1 MPFFYSTEKLSSWFN
16 HLRPGLKK
24 DSFTAEEERLIFEYH
39 FLKGSKWAHM
49 AALLPGRTDNE
60 IKNFWYTRSKKR
72 QRAGLSIYPNEITS
86 KYSFN
91 GSQESA
97 DTLANESGQSDETE
111 NFNMDIT
118 DLDLKDYKFCPDML
132 PPFFDSQDA
141 WIRHRYLISSS
152 SASVPEVFD
161 QYCQYPML
169 STPFDP
175 ILDTNLLHGY
185 DNPIPGFHAASN
197 ISSSEPIYGSM
208 SFELPSFQSS
218 QTQQCTWSGM
228 YVSPLPSFESV
239 DTPVQAPPIESCLFV
254 PVPVPVPDSPD
265 WSHLIDPIVYYNSD
279 QNLKGTSIDSLQAY
293 TESMAPNE
301 ADISKQW
308 NGLDYDQCPAL
319 STRQINISRW
329 FHSEIETALDDI
341 YGGAFND
348 QLPAYSSFD
357 KEDNLNQKGLAL
369 PNVVL
374 DSG

>member
-1 MPFFYSTEKLSSWFN
+1 
-16 HLRPGLKK
+16 
-24 DSFTAEEERLIFEYH
+24 
-39 FLKGSKWAHM
+39 
-49 AALLPGRTDNE
+49 
-60 IKNFWYTRSKKR
+60 
-72 QRAGLSIYPNEITS
+72 
-86 KYSFN
+86 
-91 GSQESA
+91 
-97 DTLANESGQSDETE
+97 
-111 NFNMDIT
+111 
-118 DLDLKDYKFCPDML
+118 
-132 PPFFDSQDA
+132 
-141 WIRHRYLISSS
+141 
-152 SASVPEVFD
+152 
-161 QYCQYPML
+161 
-169 STPFDP
+169 
-175 ILDTNLLHGY
+175 
-185 DNPIPGFHAASN
+185 
-197 ISSSEPIYGSM
+197 
-208 SFELPSFQSS
+208 
-218 QTQQCTWSGM
+218 TQQCTWSGM

-357 KEDNLNQKGLAL
+357 KEDNLNQKGL
-369 PNVVL
+369 
-374 DSG
+374 